1 MKKVSFVI
9 AFFTQVSVVC
19 FAQTNTLHPIADN
32 TIFEENSAAS
42 NGAGGQIYVGRT
54 AGNLGTLNRRSLI
67 RFDMSSIPSNASIT
81 NVTLKMNCSQVP
93 TGAVDNLIALQ
104 KCLAGWGEGASNG
117 AGQGATA
124 TVGDATWICRFSN
137 GGANCNS
144 FWTIAGGDFS
154 PIISSSV
161 LVSGLGD
168 YTFPN
173 SSSLIADVQSWVNNS
188 SANFGWILKGN
199 ESVQKTA
206 KAFFSKEGNATAT
219 ELTISYTTSTCIG
232 ANNWTGAINNSW
244 EIPGNWSC
252 GFVPLASTNV
262 IIPAGST
269 VLVNSAAECKSLQ
282 LDATVH
288 FTVNDGFSIKVY
300 N

>member
-1 MKKVSFVI
+1 MKKIYLVI
-9 AFFTQVSVVC
+9 VFFTQASVVC
-19 FAQTNTLHPIADN
+19 FAQTITLHPTADN

-54 AGNLGTLNRRSLI
+54 AGNVATLSRRSLI
-67 RFDMSSIPSNASIT
+67 KFDVSSIPPNAIIT

-93 TGAVDNLIALQ
+93 TGAVDNVIALQ
-104 KCLAGWGEGASNG
+104 KCAADWGEGTANG
-117 AGQGATA
+117 GGQGATA
-124 TVGDATWICRFSN
+124 TVGDATWVCSFSN
-137 GGANCNS
+137 GGANCSNQ
-144 FWTIAGGDFS
+144 WTIAGGDFS
-154 PIISSSV
+154 ATISSSV
-161 LVSGLGD
+161 LVSGLGN

-173 SSSLIADVQSWVNNS
+173 TSSLIADVQSWVN
-188 SANFGWILKGN
+188 SAAVNFGWMIKGN
-199 ESVQKTA
+199 ESIQRNA
-206 KAFFSKEGNATAT
+206 KAFLSKEGNATAT
-219 ELTISYTTSTCIG
+219 ELNISYTTSTCIG
-232 ANNWTGAINNSW
+232 GNKWTGAIDNMW

-252 GFVPLASTNV
+252 GFVPVASTNV

-269 VLVNSAAECKSLQ
+269 VIVNSAAECNSLQ